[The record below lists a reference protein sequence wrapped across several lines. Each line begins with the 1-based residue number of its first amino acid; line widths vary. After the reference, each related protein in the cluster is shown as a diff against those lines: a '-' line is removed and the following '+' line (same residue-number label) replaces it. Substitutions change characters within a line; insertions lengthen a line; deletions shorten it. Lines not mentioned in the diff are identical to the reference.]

1 VCQVCNKAGHIALDC
16 YQRFN
21 TSFQRDSPPNP
32 HAFMAS
38 PQALADQT
46 CWYPDSGH
54 ITSDLANLNLKT
66 EEYTGSDQLRVGN
79 GTGLSF
85 HHIGNAQLST
95 PTLPFTLYNV
105 LHVPHITKNL
115 LSVHYFTKA
124 TNTYFE
130 FHPFHFL
137 MKDRATGK
145 TLLRGRSDRGLYS
158 FPSFPA
164 FNNSPQ
170 PAAMV
175 GERTSV
181 SGWHSRLGHPAFRV
195 LRPLLYKF
203 QLPFLPNKDPPTCA
217 ACFSS
222 KSHQQPF
229 SHSHTRSLGPL
240 DLVYTDVWG
249 PSQFVL
255 YLVSSTTCLSLMIL
269 EDIPGFFQLLVKV
282 MSLLFSI
289 NLSFMLNATSLV
301 PLNLYNLIGVAN
313 IAPFPKFPNTMA
325 SLIAFL
331 APTLTNKMVL
341 LNVNTIT
348 LSKPVLP
355 YYPLLAF
362 LVNIGMMP
370 LSLHA
375 A

>member
-1 VCQVCNKAGHIALDC
+1 VCQVCNKASHIALDC

-38 PQALADQT
+38 PQALVDQT
-46 CWYPDSGH
+46 CWYPDSGASHH
-54 ITSDLANLNLKT
+54 ITSDLANLNLKA

-79 GTGLSF
+79 GIGLSI

-115 LSVHYFTKA
+115 LSVHQFTKA

-137 MKDRATGK
+137 VKDRATGK

-195 LRPLLYKF
+195 LRLLLSKF

-229 SHSHTRSLGPL
+229 SQSHTRSLGPF
-240 DLVYTDVWG
+240 DLVYTDV
-249 PSQFVL
+249 
-255 YLVSSTTCLSLMIL
+255 
-269 EDIPGFFQLLVKV
+269 
-282 MSLLFSI
+282 
-289 NLSFMLNATSLV
+289 
-301 PLNLYNLIGVAN
+301 
-313 IAPFPKFPNTMA
+313 
-325 SLIAFL
+325 
-331 APTLTNKMVL
+331 
-341 LNVNTIT
+341 
-348 LSKPVLP
+348 
-355 YYPLLAF
+355 
-362 LVNIGMMP
+362 
-370 LSLHA
+370 
-375 A
+375 